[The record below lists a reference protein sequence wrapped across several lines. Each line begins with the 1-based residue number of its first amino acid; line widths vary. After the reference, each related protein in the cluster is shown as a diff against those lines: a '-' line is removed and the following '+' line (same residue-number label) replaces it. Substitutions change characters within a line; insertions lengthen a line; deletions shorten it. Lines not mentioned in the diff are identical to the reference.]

1 MITMLADGG
10 VALGSMADYLGFLLR
25 MSQVEAF
32 KRVINDGDMSEAKL
46 GELSIL
52 RVIDLNPGIR
62 QGVLARTLRI
72 KRANMTKLVR
82 QMETQE
88 FVRSTIPSEDRRS
101 AELWLTD
108 TGKAWLELYWPEI
121 YVREQSVEVGLTV
134 KELDVLKGLLRR
146 YLSFSEAYIAMEKL
160 TP

>member
-1 MITMLADGG
+1 MQADGG

-25 MSQVEAF
+25 MSQVEACN
-32 KRVINDGDMSEAKL
+32 RIINDGDMSEGKL

-62 QGVLARTLRI
+62 QGVLARTLRV
-72 KRANMTKLVR
+72 KRAHMTKLVQ
-82 QMETQE
+82 QMETHE

-101 AELWLTD
+101 AALWLTD

-121 YVREQSVEVGLTV
+121 YICEQSVEVGLTS

-146 YLSFSEAYIAMEKL
+146 YLSFSEAHIAMEKL

>member
-10 VALGSMADYLGFLLR
+10 VALGGMADYLGFLLR

-32 KRVINDGDMSEAKL
+32 KRVISDGDMSEGKL